1 MITNKQFEKI
11 SKALSDSNRIKVLEA
26 IKKNKGQLP
35 CNALY
40 EILNIAQ
47 PSVSHHIKAL
57 TDCEVVLAEKDGR
70 NLTLTI
76 NGELLDGYVDRIN
89 KWKS

>member
-1 MITNKQFEKI
+1 MEKI
-11 SKALSDSNRIKVLEA
+11 SRALSDSNRIKILEA
-26 IKKNKGQLP
+26 IKKNKGMLP

-76 NGELLDGYVDRIN
+76 NGELLDAYIDKIN